1 MASRTHNTRPE
12 LPPFPHH
19 YMRKINPLSEVQC
32 VMFSI
37 AIAEYN
43 PNMLSFSS
51 DVV

>member
-1 MASRTHNTRPE
+1 MAPGTHHIRPE

-19 YMRKINPLSEVQC
+19 YMRKISEVLC

-37 AIAEYN
+37 AVAEYN